1 LYKDKFKLAVCSLIL
16 AAGLWILVFLIRP
29 MDFWFLLSLSTAT
42 LLIVSVLINRDGFS
56 VHVNVE
62 MFLVGVLSAVLLY
75 AFFYSGFQL
84 TKLNPIFREG
94 VSRVYGLRSSTSGL
108 IIGLALVFP
117 IAPGEEIYW
126 RGLVQRRFMEKLGAG
141 TGLVLAACTYALVHL
156 PTLNPPLILT
166 AFIGGAVWGYI
177 YKETRSLVPAI
188 ISHILFDLLIFVI
201 APLI

>member
-1 LYKDKFKLAVCSLIL
+1 MYKDKFNLAVSSIIL

-29 MDFWFLLSLSTAT
+29 IDFWVLMSLSTAT

-56 VHVNVE
+56 VHINVA
-62 MFLVGVLSAVLLY
+62 MVLIGILSAVLLY
-75 AFFYSGFQL
+75 TFFYSGFQL
-84 TKLNPIFREG
+84 AKLNPIFREG
-94 VSRVYGLRSSTSGL
+94 VSRVYGLRSSTSSL

-126 RGLVQRRFMEKLGAG
+126 RGLIQRRFMEKLGAS
-141 TGLVLAACTYALVHL
+141 TGLVLAACAYALVHL

-188 ISHILFDLLIFVI
+188 ISHILFDLLIFII
-201 APLI
+201 APLS